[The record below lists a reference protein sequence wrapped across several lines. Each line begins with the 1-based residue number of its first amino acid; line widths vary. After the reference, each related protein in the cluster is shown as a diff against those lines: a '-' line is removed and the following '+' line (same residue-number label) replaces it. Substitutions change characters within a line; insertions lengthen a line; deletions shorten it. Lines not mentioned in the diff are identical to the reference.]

1 VVPDRATLMTRSDDE
16 QNRLSARAARY
27 MRVGLQVGGVAARM
41 AGARMTGTG
50 FGEQANAV
58 MLTQALGGLKGPLM
72 KVAQLVATIP
82 DLLPPDFAQELQK
95 LQSDAPPMGA
105 AFVKRRMI
113 AELGPDWLTRFAQ
126 FDLKPSA
133 AASLGQVHK
142 ATSLAGDPLAC
153 KLQYP
158 DMQSAV
164 EADLNQ
170 LSVLFAMHRQMD
182 PAIDTSEIAKEIA
195 ERIREELDYEREAK
209 HADLYRLMLAGEA
222 LVRVPNVHQ
231 DLSTDRLL
239 VLNWLEGKPLLG
251 FKQHDLAT
259 RNRIA
264 TAMFQA
270 WWLPFSRF
278 GVIHGDPHLGNY
290 PVFEEGAEAG
300 GINLLDYG
308 CVRIFPPRFVGGV
321 VDLYRGL
328 RENDLERVTH
338 AYQTWGFKG
347 LTKELIEVLN
357 VWARFIYAPLLDDR
371 VRTVADGVSPAAY
384 GRKEAFTVHQALKKQ
399 GPVTIPQEFV
409 FMDRAAIGLGSVFLH
424 LSAEL
429 NFHQLFETAMADF
442 SVEGVTARQSQA
454 LQATGLIPA

>member
-1 VVPDRATLMTRSDDE
+1 MTRSDDE

-195 ERIREELDYEREAK
+195 ERIRQSVATAGFHTPELNISVTVSIGVAAVSPPYLRNEETLI
-209 HADLYRLMLAGEA
+209 ADADAALYRAKNSG
-222 LVRVPNVHQ
+222 
-231 DLSTDRLL
+231 
-239 VLNWLEGKPLLG
+239 
-251 FKQHDLAT
+251 
-259 RNRIA
+259 RNRIE
-264 TAMFQA
+264 
-270 WWLPFSRF
+270 
-278 GVIHGDPHLGNY
+278 I
-290 PVFEEGAEAG
+290 
-300 GINLLDYG
+300 
-308 CVRIFPPRFVGGV
+308 
-321 VDLYRGL
+321 
-328 RENDLERVTH
+328 
-338 AYQTWGFKG
+338 
-347 LTKELIEVLN
+347 
-357 VWARFIYAPLLDDR
+357 
-371 VRTVADGVSPAAY
+371 AA
-384 GRKEAFTVHQALKKQ
+384 
-399 GPVTIPQEFV
+399 
-409 FMDRAAIGLGSVFLH
+409 
-424 LSAEL
+424 
-429 NFHQLFETAMADF
+429 
-442 SVEGVTARQSQA
+442 
-454 LQATGLIPA
+454 

>member
-1 VVPDRATLMTRSDDE
+1 MTRSDDE

-41 AGARMTGTG
+41 AGARLTGTG

-113 AELGPDWLTRFAQ
+113 AELGPDWLTRFAH

-170 LSVLFAMHRQMD
+170 LSGCLPCTGRW
-182 PAIDTSEIAKEIA
+182 
-195 ERIREELDYEREAK
+195 IRR
-209 HADLYRLMLAGEA
+209 
-222 LVRVPNVHQ
+222 
-231 DLSTDRLL
+231 
-239 VLNWLEGKPLLG
+239 
-251 FKQHDLAT
+251 
-259 RNRIA
+259 
-264 TAMFQA
+264 
-270 WWLPFSRF
+270 
-278 GVIHGDPHLGNY
+278 
-290 PVFEEGAEAG
+290 
-300 GINLLDYG
+300 
-308 CVRIFPPRFVGGV
+308 
-321 VDLYRGL
+321 
-328 RENDLERVTH
+328 
-338 AYQTWGFKG
+338 
-347 LTKELIEVLN
+347 
-357 VWARFIYAPLLDDR
+357 
-371 VRTVADGVSPAAY
+371 
-384 GRKEAFTVHQALKKQ
+384 
-399 GPVTIPQEFV
+399 
-409 FMDRAAIGLGSVFLH
+409 
-424 LSAEL
+424 
-429 NFHQLFETAMADF
+429 
-442 SVEGVTARQSQA
+442 
-454 LQATGLIPA
+454 LIPAKSPRKLPSASARNSIMSARPNMRISIA